1 MRRFVIIAT
10 VLAATTGAAL
20 ADSPAIGER
29 QALLKQM
36 GKAVQP
42 VARMLRGEAEFD
54 LPTVKTALKTIET
67 NAAKLPS
74 LFPDDSKTGDTK
86 ALPAIWEEKD
96 KFNAIYAKLESDA
109 KAADASIADL
119 ASLKADMPKVLGNC
133 GACHQ
138 AYRAK

>member
-1 MRRFVIIAT
+1 MRRFAVIAA
-10 VLAATTGAAL
+10 VLAATMGAAL

-29 QALLKQM
+29 QALLKEM

-42 VARMLRGEAEFD
+42 VAKMLRGEADFN
-54 LPTVKTALKTIET
+54 LPTVKASLKTIET

-74 LFPDDSKTGDTK
+74 LFPDDSRTGDTK

-96 KFNAIYAKLESDA
+96 KFVAIYAKLESDA
-109 KAADASIADL
+109 KAADGAITDL
-119 ASLKADMPKVLGNC
+119 ASLKANMPKVLGNC